1 MKKEIIEWIKSI
13 ALAFVLAFIITSFI
27 SGTQVYGS
35 SMNPTLSHDDFLIIL
50 KSKDIEH
57 GDIVIVKTDLEVNP
71 EDLQGLS
78 PLNKWKMGKTKSLIK
93 RAIALEGDSLVISN
107 GEVFLNGKKL
117 EEDYIGGVK
126 TFGDII
132 IEEIPEGKIFV
143 MGDNRGNSL
152 DSRSD
157 RIGLVDTEDISGKVI
172 FQLYP
177 FSKFGKVK

>member
-1 MKKEIIEWIKSI
+1 MKKEIIEWMKSI
-13 ALAFVLAFIITSFI
+13 VLAFILAFIITSFI

-35 SMNPTLSHDDFLIIL
+35 SMNPTLNHDDFLIIL
-50 KSKDIEH
+50 KSKSIKH
-57 GDIVIVKTDLEVNP
+57 GDIVIVKTDLEVDP
-71 EDLQGLS
+71 EDLEGLNLFS
-78 PLNKWKMGKTKSLIK
+78 KWKMGKTKSLIK

-107 GEVFLNGKKL
+107 GEVYLNGEKL
-117 EEDYIGGVK
+117 KEDYIGDAK

-132 IEEIPEGKIFV
+132 IEEIPEGKVFV

-157 RIGLVDTEDISGKVI
+157 RIGLVDIENISGKVI